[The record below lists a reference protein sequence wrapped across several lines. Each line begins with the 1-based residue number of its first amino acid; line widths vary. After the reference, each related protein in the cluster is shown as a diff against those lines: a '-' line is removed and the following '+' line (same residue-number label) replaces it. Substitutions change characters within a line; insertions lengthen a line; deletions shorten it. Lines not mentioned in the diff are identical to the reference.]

1 MSAAVHIFD
10 DPPACECGI
19 CWRQDRD
26 NDPKAWP
33 TIAPWR
39 TWSQGTIR
47 VAVPCVVKLPTGLL
61 NGSVEVHSECEFYG
75 HSLNEARAAARL
87 HLRKPKACRVARFHF
102 TKLLLPDGSIERY
115 L

>member
-1 MSAAVHIFD
+1 VTAAPDIFL

-19 CWRQDRD
+19 CWRLNRD

-33 TIAPWR
+33 TIAPPR
-39 TWSQGTIR
+39 TWSEGTIR
-47 VAVPCVVKLPTGLL
+47 VIVPCVVRLPVGFFPHIE
-61 NGSVEVHSECEFYG
+61 VESECEFFG

-87 HLRKPKACRVARFHF
+87 HLRKPKLCRVAREHY
-102 TKLLLPDGSIERY
+102 TKLVLPDGTIERF